1 MLLWRLLSAGIINI
15 EISGF
20 FTKFIITKNT
30 TMAIFKSSNPALQ
43 EKSYQGTILEGIG
56 TGEEMTLK
64 GTMNKFG
71 VLMALMIASTLFAW
85 SQFDKGSDP
94 MPLML
99 VGVFGGLALA
109 IVMAFKKQW
118 STFLAPIYAILE
130 GLFVGSISAMY
141 DYTYPGLPTQA
152 VALTL
157 LVTLV
162 MFLIYRYRIIKVTSQ
177 FRTIIIV
184 ATAAIGVFYL
194 IQWITFLVSGSPI
207 GGFTNAATP
216 LGIGFSILV
225 VALAALNLLL
235 NFDTIEKGVELRAA
249 KYMEWYSA
257 FGLLVTIVWLYLE
270 ILRLLSKLNR
280 N

>member
-1 MLLWRLLSAGIINI
+1 
-15 EISGF
+15 
-20 FTKFIITKNT
+20 
-30 TMAIFKSSNPALQ
+30 MAIFKSSNPTLQ
-43 EKSYQGTILEGIG
+43 EKTYQGTILEGIS
-56 TGEEMTLK
+56 TGEEMTVK

-71 VLMALMIASTLFAW
+71 VLMMLMIGSTLFAW
-85 SQFDKGSDP
+85 SQFYKGSDP

-99 VGVFGGLALA
+99 TGVFGGLGLAL
-109 IVMAFKKQW
+109 VMMFKKQW
-118 STFLAPIYAILE
+118 AAYLAPGYAILE

-141 DYTYPGLPTQA
+141 NDAYPGLPTQA

-162 MFLIYRYRIIKVTSQ
+162 MYLLYRYRIIKVTQ
-177 FRTIIIV
+177 KLRMVVVV
-184 ATAAIGVFYL
+184 ATSVLAVFYL
-194 IQWITFLVSGSPI
+194 IQWITYLAMGSPI

-225 VALAALNLLL
+225 VGLAAFNLLL
-235 NFDTIEKGVELRAA
+235 NFDTTEKGVEMRAP

-270 ILRLLSKLNR
+270 ILRLLSKFQR

>member
-1 MLLWRLLSAGIINI
+1 MS
-15 EISGF
+15 
-20 FTKFIITKNT
+20 
-30 TMAIFKSSNPALQ
+30 IFKSSNPALQ
-43 EKSYQGTILEGIG
+43 EKTYQGTILEGISS
-56 TGEEMTLK
+56 GEEMTIK

-71 VLMALMIASTLFAW
+71 VLMMLMIGSTLFAW

-109 IVMAFKKQW
+109 IVMMVKKQW
-118 STFLAPIYAILE
+118 APFLAPGYAILE

-141 DYTYPGLPTQA
+141 NYTYPGLPTQA

-162 MFLIYRYRIIKVTSQ
+162 MFLLYRYRIIKVTQ
-177 FRTIIIV
+177 KLRMVVVV
-184 ATAAIGVFYL
+184 ATSAIALFYL
-194 IQWITFLVSGSPI
+194 IQWITFLVMGSPI
-207 GGFTNAATP
+207 GSFTNASTP
-216 LGIGFSILV
+216 IGIGFSILV
-225 VALAALNLLL
+225 VGLAAFNLLL

-270 ILRLLSKLNR
+270 LLRLLSKLKN
-280 N
+280 

>member
-1 MLLWRLLSAGIINI
+1 
-15 EISGF
+15 
-20 FTKFIITKNT
+20 
-30 TMAIFKSSNPALQ
+30 MAIFKSSNPALQ
-43 EKSYQGTILEGIG
+43 EKTYQGTVLEGLSV
-56 TGEEMTLK
+56 GEEMTLK

-71 VLMALMIASTLFAW
+71 VLMMLMIGSTLFAW
-85 SQFDKGSDP
+85 SQFYKGSDP
-94 MPLML
+94 MPLMM

-109 IVMAFKKQW
+109 IFMAFKKQW
-118 STFLAPIYAILE
+118 SAYIAPAYAILE

-141 DYTYPGLPTQA
+141 NYTYPGLPVQA

-162 MFLIYRYRIIKVTSQ
+162 MFLLYRYRIIKVTGK
-177 FRTIIIV
+177 FRTVIIV
-184 ATAAIGVFYL
+184 ATSAVALFYL
-194 IQWITFLVSGSPI
+194 IQWLTYSF
-207 GGFTNAATP
+207 GGHAVASSLTSTNTP
-216 LGIGFSILV
+216 LSIGFSILV
-225 VALAALNLLL
+225 TALAALNLLL

-270 ILRLLSKLNR
+270 ILRLLSKFQR

>member
-1 MLLWRLLSAGIINI
+1 
-15 EISGF
+15 
-20 FTKFIITKNT
+20 
-30 TMAIFKSSNPALQ
+30 MAIFKSSNPALQ
-43 EKSYQGTILEGIG
+43 EKSYQGTILEGVG
-56 TGEEMTLK
+56 SGEEMTLK

-71 VLMALMIASTLFAW
+71 VLMMLMMGSTLLSW
-85 SQFDKGSDP
+85 SQFYKGSDP
-94 MPLML
+94 MPLIL
-99 VGVFGGLALA
+99 IGAFGGLALA

-118 STFLAPIYAILE
+118 SSFLAPAYAILE

-141 DYTYPGLPTQA
+141 NYTYPGLPMQA

-162 MFLIYRYRIIKVTSQ
+162 MFLIYRYRIIKVTGQ
-177 FRTIIIV
+177 FRTIIVV

-194 IQWITFLVSGSPI
+194 VQLISYAISGSPLA
-207 GGFTNAATP
+207 GFTNAATP